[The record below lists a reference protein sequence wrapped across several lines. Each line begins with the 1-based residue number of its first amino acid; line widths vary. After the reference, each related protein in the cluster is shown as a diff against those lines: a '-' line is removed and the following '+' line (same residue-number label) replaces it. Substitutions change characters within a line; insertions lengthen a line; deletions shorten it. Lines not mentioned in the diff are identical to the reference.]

1 MTVLYANQTAYQL
14 IADARESNAAYA
26 EVEVIDG
33 WQQDS
38 QDCELQCNYSIGDKA
53 GIAKIVLLA
62 SGQYESQD
70 ILQGEAA
77 CIYQIADSLTLQK
90 ERTGLQ
96 ISFGKRDVDGTHV
109 RKVEEAGYQLQNEQK
124 LQCDI
129 YQQQIQWMK
138 VRQQLVMGIVLVVF
152 IVILQKYGKDSD

>member
-1 MTVLYANQTAYQL
+1 
-14 IADARESNAAYA
+14 
-26 EVEVIDG
+26 
-33 WQQDS
+33 
-38 QDCELQCNYSIGDKA
+38 
-53 GIAKIVLLA
+53 
-62 SGQYESQD
+62 
-70 ILQGEAA
+70 
-77 CIYQIADSLTLQK
+77 
-90 ERTGLQ
+90 LQ